1 MKPTITFQLVCLLG
15 LLLLSGCLASRDA
28 RIESSYSYR
37 GRFRHYR
44 TYDFLSGNGLTA
56 DSTRISE
63 ALRDAVKQRMRLQG
77 YRFSHRKP
85 DLMVSLKLFEGDM
98 RFPGFVQ
105 DDINRWVKNNEA
117 EDEETPDEQRHGY
130 QPTRLL
136 MLDGTLMVTLI
147 DTKTDNAIWNGYAS
161 GVVVPEGLR
170 GEYVLVRSVR
180 SIFDRY
186 RIFTENYFNG
196 GNLDGAM
203 NGEPGG
209 EPGAAPSV
217 IPASETPR

>member
-1 MKPTITFQLVCLLG
+1 MKLTSTIQLICLLSLG
-15 LLLLSGCLASRDA
+15 LLSSCLTSRDA

-44 TYDFLSGNGLTA
+44 TYGFLSGNGLAA
-56 DSTRISE
+56 DSTRLSE
-63 ALRDAVKQRMRLQG
+63 SLRDAIKQRLRLQG
-77 YRFSHRKP
+77 YKYSRRNP
-85 DLMVSLKLFEGDM
+85 DLMVSYKLFEGDM

-105 DDINRWVKNNEA
+105 EDITRWVKNNEA
-117 EDEETPDEQRHGY
+117 ENEETPEEQRHAY

-161 GVVVPEGLR
+161 GVTVPEGIR

-203 NGEPGG
+203 NGEPTG
-209 EPGAAPSV
+209 EPGAPSV
-217 IPASETPR
+217 APPPTETPR

>member
-1 MKPTITFQLVCLLG
+1 MKLAATLPLICLLSLG
-15 LLLLSGCLASRDA
+15 ALSGCLTSRDA

-44 TYDFLSGNGLTA
+44 TYGFLTGNGLTA
-56 DSTRISE
+56 DSTRLSE
-63 ALRDAVKQRMRLQG
+63 ALRDAIKQRLRLQG
-77 YRFSHRKP
+77 YRYARRNP
-85 DLMVSLKLFEGDM
+85 DLMVSYKLFEGDM

-105 DDINRWVKNNEA
+105 EDITRWVKNNEA
-117 EDEETPDEQRHGY
+117 ENEETPEEQRHAY
-130 QPTRLL
+130 QATRML

-161 GVVVPEGLR
+161 GVTVPEGIR

-196 GNLDGAM
+196 GNLDGAL
-203 NGEPGG
+203 NGQ
-209 EPGAAPSV
+209 PGAESSVPATAPAT
-217 IPASETPR
+217 PETPR

>member
-1 MKPTITFQLVCLLG
+1 MRFTATLLLFG
-15 LLLLSGCLASRDA
+15 LLILGLLSGCLTSRDA

-44 TYDFLSGNGLTA
+44 TYGFLSGDGLAA
-56 DSTRISE
+56 DSTRLSE
-63 ALRDAVKQRMRLQG
+63 SLREAIKQRLRLQG
-77 YRFSHRKP
+77 YKYARRNP
-85 DLMVSLKLFEGDM
+85 DLMVSYKLFEGDM

-105 DDINRWVKNNEA
+105 EDITRWVKNNDA
-117 EDEETPDEQRHGY
+117 EDEETPEEQRHNY
-130 QPTRLL
+130 QPTRML

-161 GVVVPEGLR
+161 GVAVPEGIR
-170 GEYVLVRSVR
+170 GEYMLVRSVR

-203 NGEPGG
+203 NGEPSA
-209 EPGAAPSV
+209 PGTTPAPSE
-217 IPASETPR
+217 SPR

>member
-1 MKPTITFQLVCLLG
+1 MKFTTTLPLLS
-15 LLLLSGCLASRDA
+15 LLSLGLLSGCLTSRDA

-44 TYDFLSGNGLTA
+44 TYGFLSGDGLAA
-56 DSTRISE
+56 DSTRLSE
-63 ALRDAVKQRMRLQG
+63 SLRDAIRQRLRLQG
-77 YRFSHRKP
+77 YKYARRNP
-85 DLMVSLKLFEGDM
+85 DLMVSYKLFEGDM

-105 DDINRWVKNNEA
+105 EDITRWVKNNEA
-117 EDEETPDEQRHGY
+117 ENEETPDEARHPY

-161 GVVVPEGLR
+161 GVTVPEGLR

-203 NGEPGG
+203 NGMPTG
-209 EPGAAPSV
+209 EPGAPSV
-217 IPASETPR
+217 APRPTESPR

>member
-1 MKPTITFQLVCLLG
+1 MKFTATLQLFCLLSLG
-15 LLLLSGCLASRDA
+15 LLSGCLTSRDA

-44 TYDFLSGNGLTA
+44 TYGFLTGNGLTA
-56 DSTRISE
+56 DSTRLSE
-63 ALRDAVKQRMRLQG
+63 ALREAIKQRLRLQG
-77 YRFSHRKP
+77 YKLSRRNP
-85 DLMVSLKLFEGDM
+85 DLMVSYKLFEGDM

-105 DDINRWVKNNEA
+105 EDITRWVKNNDA
-117 EDEETPDEQRHGY
+117 EDEETPDEQRHTY
-130 QPTRLL
+130 QPTRML

-147 DTKTDNAIWNGYAS
+147 DTRTDNAIWNGYAS
-161 GVVVPEGLR
+161 GVTVPEGIR

-203 NGEPGG
+203 NGESGG
-209 EPGAAPSV
+209 PSMAPAPTES
-217 IPASETPR
+217 PR

>member
-1 MKPTITFQLVCLLG
+1 MKFTTTLPLLS
-15 LLLLSGCLASRDA
+15 LLSLGLLSGCLTSRDA

-44 TYDFLSGNGLTA
+44 TYGFLSGDGLAA
-56 DSTRISE
+56 DSTRLSE
-63 ALRDAVKQRMRLQG
+63 SLRDAIRQRLRLQG
-77 YRFSHRKP
+77 YKYSRRNP
-85 DLMVSLKLFEGDM
+85 DLMVSYKLFEGDM
-98 RFPGFVQ
+98 KFPGFVQ
-105 DDINRWVKNNEA
+105 EDITRWVKNNEA
-117 EDEETPDEQRHGY
+117 ENEETPEEARHPY

-161 GVVVPEGLR
+161 GVTVPEGLR

-203 NGEPGG
+203 NGQPTG
-209 EPGAAPSV
+209 EPGAPSV
-217 IPASETPR
+217 APAPTETPR

>member
-1 MKPTITFQLVCLLG
+1 MRLTVTIQLVG
-15 LLLLSGCLASRDA
+15 LLSLSLLSGCLTSRDA

-44 TYDFLSGNGLTA
+44 TYGFLTGNGLTA
-56 DSTRISE
+56 DSTRLSE
-63 ALRDAVKQRMRLQG
+63 ALRDAIKQRLRLQG
-77 YRFSHRKP
+77 YKYARRNP
-85 DLMVSLKLFEGDM
+85 DLMVSYKLFDGDM

-105 DDINRWVKNNEA
+105 EDITRWVKNNDA
-117 EDEETPDEQRHGY
+117 EDEETPEEQRHAY
-130 QPTRLL
+130 QPTRML

-161 GVVVPEGLR
+161 GVTVPEGIR

-196 GNLDGAM
+196 GNLDGAL
-203 NGEPGG
+203 NGPAIG
-209 EPGAAPSV
+209 EPGAPSVAPS
-217 IPASETPR
+217 PAESPR

>member
-1 MKPTITFQLVCLLG
+1 MKFTATLLLFG
-15 LLLLSGCLASRDA
+15 LLSLGLLSGCLTSRDA

-44 TYDFLSGNGLTA
+44 TYGFLSGDGLAA
-56 DSTRISE
+56 DSTRLSE
-63 ALRDAVKQRMRLQG
+63 SLRDAIKQRLRLQG
-77 YRFSHRKP
+77 YKYARRNP
-85 DLMVSLKLFEGDM
+85 DLMVSYKLFEGDM

-105 DDINRWVKNNEA
+105 EDITRWVKNNDA
-117 EDEETPDEQRHGY
+117 EDEETPEEQRHAY
-130 QPTRLL
+130 QPTRML

-161 GVVVPEGLR
+161 GVTVPEGIR

-203 NGEPGG
+203 NGEPSV
-209 EPGAAPSV
+209 PGATPAPSE
-217 IPASETPR
+217 SPR

>member
-1 MKPTITFQLVCLLG
+1 MKFTVTLQVVCLLSLT
-15 LLLLSGCLASRDA
+15 LLCGCLTSRDA

-44 TYDFLSGNGLTA
+44 TYGFMTSNGITA
-56 DSTRISE
+56 DSTRLGES
-63 ALRDAVKQRMRLQG
+63 LRDAIKQRLRLQG
-77 YRFSHRKP
+77 YRYSRRNP
-85 DLMVSLKLFEGDM
+85 DLMVSFKLFDGDM

-105 DDINRWVKNNEA
+105 EDISRWVKNNDA
-117 EDEETPDEQRHGY
+117 EDEETPEEQRHTY
-130 QPTRLL
+130 QPTRML

-161 GVVVPEGLR
+161 GVTVPEGPR

-186 RIFTENYFNG
+186 RVFTENYFNG
-196 GNLDGAM
+196 GNLEGAI
-203 NGEPGG
+203 NSEPSA
-209 EPGAAPSV
+209 EPAAPQ
-217 IPASETPR
+217 PTETPR

>member
-1 MKPTITFQLVCLLG
+1 MRFNVTIQLICLLG
-15 LLLLSGCLASRDA
+15 LSLLSSCLASRDA

-44 TYDFLSGNGLTA
+44 TYGFLSGNGLTA
-56 DSTRISE
+56 DSTHLNE
-63 ALRDAVKQRMRLQG
+63 TLRDAVKQRLRLQG
-77 YRFSHRKP
+77 YRYARRNP
-85 DLMVSLKLFEGDM
+85 DLMVSFKLFEGDM

-105 DDINRWVKNNEA
+105 EDITRWVKNNDA
-117 EDEETPDEQRHGY
+117 EDEKTPEEQRHTY
-130 QPTRLL
+130 QATRML

-147 DTKTDNAIWNGYAS
+147 DTRTDNAIWNGYAS
-161 GVVVPEGLR
+161 GVTVPEGPR
-170 GEYVLVRSVR
+170 GEYVLVRSIR

-203 NGEPGG
+203 NGQPAG
-209 EPGAAPSV
+209 EPGAPSV
-217 IPASETPR
+217 PTPPTETPR

>member
-1 MKPTITFQLVCLLG
+1 MRFTATLLLFG
-15 LLLLSGCLASRDA
+15 LLSLGLLSGCLTSRDA

-44 TYDFLSGNGLTA
+44 TYGFLSGDGLAA
-56 DSTRISE
+56 DSTRLSE
-63 ALRDAVKQRMRLQG
+63 SLREAIKQRLRLQG
-77 YRFSHRKP
+77 YKYARRNP
-85 DLMVSLKLFEGDM
+85 DLMVSYKLFEGDM

-105 DDINRWVKNNEA
+105 EDITRWVKNNDA
-117 EDEETPDEQRHGY
+117 EDEETPEEQRHNY
-130 QPTRLL
+130 QPTRML

-161 GVVVPEGLR
+161 GVAVPEGIR
-170 GEYVLVRSVR
+170 GEYMLVRSVR

-203 NGEPGG
+203 NGEPSA
-209 EPGAAPSV
+209 PGTTPAPSE
-217 IPASETPR
+217 SPR

>member
-1 MKPTITFQLVCLLG
+1 MKFTTTLPLLS
-15 LLLLSGCLASRDA
+15 LLSMGLLSGCLTSRDA

-44 TYDFLSGNGLTA
+44 TYGFLSGDGLAA
-56 DSTRISE
+56 DSTRLSE
-63 ALRDAVKQRMRLQG
+63 SLRDAIKQRLRLQG
-77 YRFSHRKP
+77 YKYARRNP
-85 DLMVSLKLFEGDM
+85 DLMVSYKLFEGDM

-105 DDINRWVKNNEA
+105 EDITRWVKNNEA
-117 EDEETPDEQRHGY
+117 EDEETPEDQRHTY
-130 QPTRLL
+130 QPTRML

-161 GVVVPEGLR
+161 GVTVPEGIR

-203 NGEPGG
+203 NGEPGA
-209 EPGAAPSV
+209 PGVAPA
-217 IPASETPR
+217 PAESPR

>member
-1 MKPTITFQLVCLLG
+1 MKRTAISQLFGLLS
-15 LLLLSGCLASRDA
+15 LLLLSSCLASRDA
-28 RIESSYSYR
+28 RIESAYSYR

-44 TYDFLSGNGLTA
+44 TYGFMTSNGLTA
-56 DSTRISE
+56 DSTRLGESLRE
-63 ALRDAVKQRMRLQG
+63 AVRQRMRLQG
-77 YRFSHRKP
+77 YRYAHRKP
-85 DLMVSLKLFEGDM
+85 DLMIGYNLFEGDM

-105 DDINRWVKNNEA
+105 EDITRWVKNNEA
-117 EDEETPDEQRHGY
+117 EDEETPQEQRHTY
-130 QPTRLL
+130 HPTRLL
-136 MLDGTLMVTLI
+136 LLDGTLMVTLI

-161 GVVVPEGLR
+161 GVTVPEGIR

-203 NGEPGG
+203 NGEPS
-209 EPGAAPSV
+209 APQ
-217 IPASETPR
+217 PTEKPR

>member
-1 MKPTITFQLVCLLG
+1 MKFTTTLPLLS
-15 LLLLSGCLASRDA
+15 LLSLGLLSGCLTSRDA

-44 TYDFLSGNGLTA
+44 TYGFLSGDGLAA
-56 DSTRISE
+56 DSTRLSE
-63 ALRDAVKQRMRLQG
+63 SLRDAIKQRLRLQG
-77 YRFSHRKP
+77 YKYARRNP
-85 DLMVSLKLFEGDM
+85 DLMVSYKLFEGDM

-105 DDINRWVKNNEA
+105 EDITRWVKNNDA
-117 EDEETPDEQRHGY
+117 ETEETPEEARHPY
-130 QPTRLL
+130 QPTRML

-161 GVVVPEGLR
+161 GVTVPEGIR

-203 NGEPGG
+203 NGQPSG
-209 EPGAAPSV
+209 EPGAPSV
-217 IPASETPR
+217 APAPAETPR